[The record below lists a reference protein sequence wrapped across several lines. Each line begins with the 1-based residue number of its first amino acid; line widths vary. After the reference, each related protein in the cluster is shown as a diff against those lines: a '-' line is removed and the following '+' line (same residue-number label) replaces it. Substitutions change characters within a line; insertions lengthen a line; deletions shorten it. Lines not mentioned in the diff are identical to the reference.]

1 MSDRIFLKLF
11 VDCLEKYQKLNDTEF
26 GRLVRAALRY
36 KATGAEPDDLGRE
49 ALLWDGMRLDI
60 DRDNERYAEIVE
72 NRSESGKK
80 GAQARWQ
87 NHKSDSKNS
96 KCHLPYGKNAYD
108 KEKDKDKEEDKD
120 KDKEKEKIIPP
131 KSPQGD
137 LQGEL
142 SKSSLSDDV
151 KSALS
156 EWLDYKRERKEKY
169 TLTGWKKLLTIT
181 ARQIENHRESDVIAL
196 IEESMANGWQGIIW
210 DRLKRGER
218 QNRTDTAPDP
228 APTPEYIPPTP
239 EMDEHRVLL
248 DPDKPFNL
256 DDYLP

>member
-1 MSDRIFLKLF
+1 MGREYFKAFHSYLKSI
-11 VDCLEKYQKLNDTEF
+11 EPLNDSER
-26 GRLVRAALRY
+26 GRLFTAMLEY
-36 KATGAEPDDLGRE
+36 SITGE
-49 ALLWDGMRLDI
+49 APVLKG
-60 DRDNERYAEIVE
+60 NERFIFPTMKENLDREIKSYRDSVE
-72 NRSESGKK
+72 RNRANGSLGGRPPKTQKTDRVFKNRSVF
-80 GAQARWQ
+80 
-87 NHKSDSKNS
+87 SKTQE
-96 KCHLPYGKNAYD
+96 KEKEEDKD
-108 KEKDKDKEEDKD
+108 KEKDKEKY

-181 ARQIENHRESDVIAL
+181 ARQIESHRESDVIAL

-210 DRLKRGER
+210 DRLGRKST
-218 QNRTDTAPDP
+218 QNP
-228 APTPEYIPPTP
+228 PEKPP
-239 EMDEHRVLL
+239 ESRW
-248 DPDKPFNL
+248 
-256 DDYLP
+256 DYL

>member
-1 MSDRIFLKLF
+1 MGREYFKAFHSYLKSIEPLNDSERGRLFTAMLEYSITGEAPVLKGNERFIFPTMKENLDREIKSYRDSVEINRANGSLGGRPPKNQKTDRFLK
-11 VDCLEKYQKLNDTEF
+11 N
-26 GRLVRAALRY
+26 
-36 KATGAEPDDLGRE
+36 P
-49 ALLWDGMRLDI
+49 
-60 DRDNERYAEIVE
+60 
-72 NRSESGKK
+72 SGF
-80 GAQARWQ
+80 
-87 NHKSDSKNS
+87 SKTQ
-96 KCHLPYGKNAYD
+96 D
-108 KEKDKDKEEDKD
+108 KDKDKEEEKE

-196 IEESMANGWQGIIW
+196 IEESMANNWQGIAW
-210 DRLKRGER
+210 DRLSKKKNQQTESRW
-218 QNRTDTAPDP
+218 QT
-228 APTPEYIPPTP
+228 
-239 EMDEHRVLL
+239 L
-248 DPDKPFNL
+248 
-256 DDYLP
+256 

>member
-1 MSDRIFLKLF
+1 MSDRMFLKLF

-72 NRSESGKK
+72 ARSESGKK
-80 GAQARWQ
+80 GAMTRWQ
-87 NHKSDSKNS
+87 NNKPNGKNS

-108 KEKDKDKEEDKD
+108 KDKEED
-120 KDKEKEKIIPP
+120 KDKEKEKITPL

-156 EWLDYKRERKEKY
+156 EWLDYKQERKEKY

-196 IEESMANGWQGIIW
+196 IEESMANNWQGIAW
-210 DRLKRGER
+210 DRLSKKKNQQTESRW
-218 QNRTDTAPDP
+218 QT
-228 APTPEYIPPTP
+228 
-239 EMDEHRVLL
+239 L
-248 DPDKPFNL
+248 
-256 DDYLP
+256 